1 VRRLL
6 PRSPGA
12 RAVVAVV
19 ALFVVLNVVVLLVS
33 TLAPEPGGETGSA
46 YATQPRGAAAY
57 AELLRGDGH
66 RVSYLREPL
75 DDARL
80 DPAQTV
86 VVLDAPRLEDG
97 ERAALARFVRAGG
110 RLVAGGAHAGAG
122 VVPDPPRWIPTGPRV
137 ARPSLPVPETRA
149 VRSVASA
156 GEGAF
161 ADPGATLPVLG
172 SASALLAI
180 AEAGS
185 GRALLLADASPL
197 QNLLLAHADNAA
209 LALALA
215 GPSQRPVAFVE
226 SVHGFGAKTGLAAL
240 PGRWRVALLVAMLA
254 GLLWMGSRA
263 RRLGPAEEGAAEPP
277 PARREHV
284 EALALALRRAGE
296 PAVALEPVQ
305 AAARAQVVRRASLGP
320 AAADADVR
328 DAALRLGFEEDE
340 AAALVGERG
349 SATALALGR
358 ALAKG
363 RR

>member
-1 VRRLL
+1 MRRLL
-6 PRSPGA
+6 PRSPRA

-19 ALFVVLNVVVLLVS
+19 ALFVALNVVVLLVS
-33 TLAPEPGGETGSA
+33 TLAPEPGGEIGSA

-75 DDARL
+75 DDTRL

-86 VVLDAPRLEDG
+86 VVLDAPKLDDG

-122 VVPDPPRWIPTGPRV
+122 VVPDPPRWVPTGARV

-156 GEGAF
+156 GQGAF
-161 ADPGATLPVLG
+161 AEPGATLPVLG
-172 SASALLAI
+172 SASALLVI
-180 AEAGS
+180 AESGS

-197 QNLLLAHADNAA
+197 QNRLLAHADNAA

-226 SVHGFGAKTGLAAL
+226 SVHGFGAKAGLAAL
-240 PGRWRVALLVAMLA
+240 PGRWRVALLVAVLA
-254 GLLWMGSRA
+254 ACCGWGRGRAGSGRRRTAATSRRQRAASTSRRSRA
-263 RRLGPAEEGAAEPP
+263 RCGARASRRWRSSRCRSRR
-277 PARREHV
+277 ARRSCG
-284 EALALALRRAGE
+284 ARRWR
-296 PAVALEPVQ
+296 P
-305 AAARAQVVRRASLGP
+305 RRRTPTS
-320 AAADADVR
+320 VTR
-328 DAALRLGFEEDE
+328 HC
-340 AAALVGERG
+340 G
-349 SATALALGR
+349 SAS
-358 ALAKG
+358 
-363 RR
+363 RRMRPPR